1 MSSSLCVNG
10 GKLFL
15 NYILVLF
22 LNSILVFKG
31 VISKI
36 FKGWYWDKKYGVEW
50 NGMGLLG
57 VRGLADP
64 KILA

>member
-1 MSSSLCVNG
+1 MLSCVVVEIQVLGKYLNNNTTCIFSMSSSLCVNG
-10 GKLFL
+10 GRLFL

-36 FKGWYWDKKYGVEW
+36 FKG
-50 NGMGLLG
+50 
-57 VRGLADP
+57 
-64 KILA
+64 